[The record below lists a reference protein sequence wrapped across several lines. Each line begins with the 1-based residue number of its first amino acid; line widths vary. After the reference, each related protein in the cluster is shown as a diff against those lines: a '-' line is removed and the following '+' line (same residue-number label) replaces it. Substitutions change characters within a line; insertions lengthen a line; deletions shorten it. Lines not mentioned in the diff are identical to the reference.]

1 MYWSDTLPAPHHP
14 VTEKET
20 PEELI
25 DDDLFGEKLLNDD
38 LFGDQNDLS
47 LFDLDVIDDEVADE
61 GGTEKNTVPGQD
73 DFIEDDD
80 GGGYKEDLRADA
92 DYGKY
97 MERSKKESLKKLD
110 RGLGLLSRLKS
121 EF

>member
-1 MYWSDTLPAPHHP
+1 MNWSDPIPAPHHP
-14 VTEKET
+14 VTEMAKEQKEE
-20 PEELI
+20 PEQVDEY
-25 DDDLFGEKLLNDD
+25 D

-47 LFDLDVIDDEVADE
+47 LFDLDAIDE
-61 GGTEKNTVPGQD
+61 GVLEKRNTVEGDD

-97 MERSKKESLKKLD
+97 MERSKKESLRNLE
-110 RGLGLLSRLKS
+110 RGLSFLNVTSK
-121 EF
+121 F